1 VKLGVFVVE
10 DSDLLRQRIV
20 QRLAEIDGVEVVG
33 EATTEADAI
42 AGILQVMPQ
51 AVVLDLQLRVGSGF
65 RVLEAIR
72 RGACQASVIVQT
84 SFATPEY
91 AQKCRQYGADHFL
104 DKSGEFERL
113 VELVQAEAARPGR
126 RPA

>member
-1 VKLGVFVVE
+1 MKLGVFVVE
-10 DSDLLRQRIV
+10 DSDLLRERIV
-20 QRLAEIDGVEVVG
+20 QRIAEIGGVEVVG
-33 EATTEADAI
+33 EAATEADAI
-42 AGILQVMPQ
+42 TGILQTMPH

-72 RGACQASVIVQT
+72 RGGCRASVIVQT

-104 DKSGEFERL
+104 DKTGEFERL
-113 VELVQAEAARPGR
+113 VELLQAEAAHPGR
-126 RPA
+126 HPP